1 MTRLSVAILILLS
14 FHSVCV
20 RVPHLHFLVTHVTE
34 ANDLLKEQSLA
45 PKVFFTFTETRVSV
59 GAPMCLREAPSAW
72 PLLRGIS
79 QAHWL
84 SEGPF
89 QCPAYINE
97 AD

>member
-45 PKVFFTFTETRVSV
+45 PKVFFTFRDPGFCRSTDVFARGPKRV
-59 GAPMCLREAPSAW
+59 APPEKHLPGTLA
-72 PLLRGIS
+72 L
-79 QAHWL
+79 
-84 SEGPF
+84 
-89 QCPAYINE
+89 
-97 AD
+97 